1 MREVK
6 PDIVLIYSD
15 GEFGRTPLKLL
26 KALPPTEKTPAE
38 RIQLLNALCWY
49 ISKQGV
55 KRENIKA
62 FCTSLYR
69 APVIE
74 NLAKDSLAFI
84 DEVVERE
91 IINRARTPKFEME
104 R

>member
-1 MREVK
+1 VREVK

-49 ISKQGV
+49 ISDLLPCL
-55 KRENIKA
+55 KA
-62 FCTSLYR
+62 R
-69 APVIE
+69 ASSFTE
-74 NLAKDSLAFI
+74 
-84 DEVVERE
+84 
-91 IINRARTPKFEME
+91 
-104 R
+104 